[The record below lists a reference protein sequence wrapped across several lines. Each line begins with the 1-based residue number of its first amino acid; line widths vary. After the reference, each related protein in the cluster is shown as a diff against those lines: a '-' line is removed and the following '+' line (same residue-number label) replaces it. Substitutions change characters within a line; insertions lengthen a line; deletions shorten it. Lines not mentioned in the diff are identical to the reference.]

1 MIDLAK
7 VADLVSVDINFL
19 TYTNFMA
26 TFAYKETFSVYK
38 L

>member
-7 VADLVSVDINFL
+7 VADLVSVDINVC

-26 TFAYKETFSVYK
+26 TFAYKETFIQCI
-38 L
+38 